1 MYAFSYLSVTGI
13 AVVDT
18 STSPYGSWEYRL
30 NCSGS
35 WQPMVVQNNTTPYG
49 AANSNLHL
57 LLLKPSDCIR
67 FSLSNCKTFWTK
79 KDGLEKVNF
88 FSFAW
93 DMSDR
98 QTSGL
103 VRLSIPS
110 DGSFPTAYSRNV
122 LTVIQLRKG
131 CNGKPGSVAL
141 IDRCGVCGGDNSS
154 CRGCD
159 GGFRSGAR
167 IGKDFFIHL
176 SYLRD
181 GLSPGG
187 KGGLCAGHNKGK

>member
-1 MYAFSYLSVTGI
+1 
-13 AVVDT
+13 
-18 STSPYGSWEYRL
+18 
-30 NCSGS
+30 
-35 WQPMVVQNNTTPYG
+35 MVVQNNTTPYG

-57 LLLKPSDCIR
+57 LLLKPNDCIR
-67 FSLSNCKTFWTK
+67 FNLSNCKAFWTR
-79 KDGLEKVNF
+79 KDALEKVNF

-93 DMSDR
+93 DMSDN

-110 DGSFPTAYSRNV
+110 DGSFPTAYSKKV

-167 IGKDFFIHL
+167 IGKDFSYSSQSSYDYTIRFI
-176 SYLRD
+176 SYDSVQTRWFI
-181 GLSPGG
+181 SYRFQIRTIT
-187 KGGLCAGHNKGK
+187 